1 VSTIVVRVSSVLFV
15 FGLYGIIFFN
25 HHGTVFLYV
34 LLCNAVSNSNCITL
48 DGRITDKW
56 WVEKNVEGNSL
67 D

>member
-1 VSTIVVRVSSVLFV
+1 MSTIVVRVSSVLFV

-48 DGRITDKW
+48 DGRITDK
-56 WVEKNVEGNSL
+56 
-67 D
+67 